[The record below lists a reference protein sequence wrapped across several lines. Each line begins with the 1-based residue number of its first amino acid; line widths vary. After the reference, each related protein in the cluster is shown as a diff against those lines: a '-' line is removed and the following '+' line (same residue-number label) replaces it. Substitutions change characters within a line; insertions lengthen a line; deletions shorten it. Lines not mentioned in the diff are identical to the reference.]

1 MKLIEF
7 SHKAGDWEIN
17 NLVLGDLNLIVGE
30 NATGKSKTL
39 SAISDLCDFIL
50 KNNFSFAN
58 RNYKWSAKFLT
69 PEGSILKYEIDI
81 INKKVNKEILI
92 IGKNILIEREGN
104 RAIVSSLASNSSIE
118 ISPPSQELVINIRR
132 DIEEYPE
139 FEYLINWSDLS
150 KDYNFCS
157 YSYLQNHT
165 LFTGLFE
172 TLNEEQRLQV
182 ISICKKIGFDVM
194 KIKPSKNNILPYFKH
209 LELREQGVKKDII
222 FSALSQ
228 GMSRAISLIIF
239 FEFQIESLSNR
250 TPTLIID
257 DLGEGLDYQ
266 KAINLGKYVFERC
279 KEANIQLIA
288 ATNDNF
294 LMDVIDLDFWNILTR
309 KGSKVST
316 INKTSH
322 PKIFED
328 FMFTGLSN
336 FDLLTSEFLARKLK
350 EHNPA

>member
-17 NLVLGDLNLIVGE
+17 NLVLGDVNLIVGE

-39 SAISDLCDFIL
+39 SAISDLGRFIL
-50 KNNFSFAN
+50 KRDFSFDKK
-58 RNYKWSAKFLT
+58 NYIWSAKFLT
-69 PEGSILKYEIDI
+69 AEKLILQYEINI
-81 INKKVNKEILI
+81 INKKVDKEILI
-92 IGKNILIEREGN
+92 IGEHVLIKREGN
-104 RAIVSSLASNSSIE
+104 KAIISSLSSYSSIE
-118 ISPPSQELVINIRR
+118 ISPPPEELVINIRR

-157 YSYLQNHT
+157 YSYMQNHT

-172 TLNEEQRLQV
+172 TLNQDQRSQV
-182 ISICKKIGFDVM
+182 ISFCKKIGFDVL

-209 LELREQGVKKDII
+209 LELREQGVKRDMS

-239 FEFQIESLSNR
+239 FEFQIESLNNK

-279 KEANIQLIA
+279 KEADIQLIA

-294 LMDVIDLDFWNILTR
+294 LMDVIDLEYWNILTR
-309 KGSKVST
+309 EGSKVST

-336 FDLLTSEFLARKLK
+336 FDLITSDYLSRKLK
-350 EHNPA
+350 EYDSV